1 MPASEKLKSLLFLN
15 ALMIIGMSTSIF
27 TGQVKLEITLWE
39 SPIVFPASSLFFS
52 FLTFPVTDIIT
63 NTFGPK
69 EANRTVWLGFWSQ
82 FLTISIIQIC
92 LMISPDN
99 SPLTPFGAGGLLVF
113 FASTIAYF
121 TSQFWDVWMFD
132 WIKRKI
138 TGEKHLWLRNNVSTI
153 TSQFINSIIFISIV
167 FGIDSLA
174 VMLPSTIILKI
185 LLATVDTPFV
195 YVGCYLLSKKTGE
208 PSTQTS

>member
-1 MPASEKLKSLLFLN
+1 MSHSDKLKSLLFLN

-27 TGQVKLEITLWE
+27 TGQVKLEIDLWGNT
-39 SPIVFPASSLFFS
+39 IVFPASSLFFS

-69 EANRTVWLGFWSQ
+69 EANRTVCLGFWSQ
-82 FLTISIIQIC
+82 FLTVCIIKVC
-92 LMISPDN
+92 LMISPEN

-113 FASTIAYF
+113 FASSIAYF

-132 WIKRKI
+132 WIKRRV
-138 TGEKHLWLRNNVSTI
+138 TGEKHLWIRNNVSTI

-167 FGIDSLA
+167 FGSDALA
-174 VMLPSTIILKI
+174 IMLPSTIILKV
-185 LLATVDTPFV
+185 LLATIDTPFV
-195 YVGCYLLSKKTGE
+195 YIGCYVLKKMNLE
-208 PSTQTS
+208 RLQA